1 MQIAVI
7 LLTGWIA
14 LSQATGQP
22 PTQPPTQPPAQPPA
36 TQPPAKPPAAQT
48 PRRQPAPPPITRT
61 TLSVQVTDLEG
72 KGLGDVWVKGTG
84 PVDRESP
91 TDAEGMVT
99 LRNMLPGTYRV
110 RFEHERFVTF
120 EREVAIQANKPMSI
134 NVALNAAPPPPETP
148 APDTAPAAPTLPA
161 AGPPTSVNLI
171 DLIERNFVGNAPSLT
186 SSVGCAPSAT
196 ANLLQLRD
204 PLAQHVHADADEL
217 VYVLGGEGTHKVG
230 GKDIP
235 LQAGVLAMV
244 PRGTAHSFTRRGS
257 RPLIF
262 LSVLSG
268 QPCSAAAAK

>member
-1 MQIAVI
+1 M
-7 LLTGWIA
+7 
-14 LSQATGQP
+14 SQAAGQP
-22 PTQPPTQPPAQPPA
+22 PTPPPAQPPA
-36 TQPPAKPPAAQT
+36 TQAPAKPPAAQT
-48 PRRQPAPPPITRT
+48 PRRQPAQPQITRT

-99 LRNMLPGTYRV
+99 LRNMLPGTYRL
-110 RFEHERFVTF
+110 RFEHDGFVTM
-120 EREVAIQANKPMSI
+120 EREVTIQANRPMSV
-134 NVALNAAPPPPETP
+134 NVALNAAPPPAEPPARET
-148 APDTAPAAPTLPA
+148 TPAAPALPP

-171 DLIERNFVGNAPSLT
+171 DLIEKNFVGNNPSLT

-196 ANLLQLRD
+196 ANLTQLRE
-204 PLAQHVHADADEL
+204 PLPQHVHDDADEL

-230 GKDIP
+230 DKDVA
-235 LQAGVLAMV
+235 LQAGVFAVV

-268 QPCSAAAAK
+268 APCSVAAK

>member
-1 MQIAVI
+1 
-7 LLTGWIA
+7 
-14 LSQATGQP
+14 
-22 PTQPPTQPPAQPPA
+22 
-36 TQPPAKPPAAQT
+36 
-48 PRRQPAPPPITRT
+48 
-61 TLSVQVTDLEG
+61 VQVTDLEG
-72 KGLGDVWVKGTG
+72 KGLEEVWVKGTG

-99 LRNMLPGTYRV
+99 LRNMLPGIYRV

-134 NVALNAAPPPPETP
+134 NVALNAAPPPPE
-148 APDTAPAAPTLPA
+148 APARETTAAAPPLPA

-235 LQAGVLAMV
+235 LQAGVLAVV
-244 PRGTAHSFTRRGS
+244 PRGTPHSFTRRGS

-268 QPCSAAAAK
+268 QPCSAASAK

>member
-1 MQIAVI
+1 MQRALI

-14 LSQATGQP
+14 LSQAAG
-22 PTQPPTQPPAQPPA
+22 QPPAQPPA
-36 TQPPAKPPAAQT
+36 QPPVTQPPAKPPAAQT

-61 TLSVQVTDLEG
+61 TVSVQVTDLEG

-99 LRNMLPGTYRV
+99 LRNMLPGTYRL

-120 EREVAIQANKPMSI
+120 EREVTVQANKPMTV
-134 NVALNAAPPPPETP
+134 NVALNAAPPPPEQP
-148 APDTAPAAPTLPA
+148 ARDPGPAAPALPP

-171 DLIERNFVGNAPSLT
+171 DLIERNFVGNNPSLT

-196 ANLLQLRD
+196 ANLMQLRE
-204 PLAQHVHADADEL
+204 PLAQHAHADADEL
-217 VYVLGGEGTHKVG
+217 VYVLGGEGTHKVD
-230 GKDIP
+230 GKDIS
-235 LQAGVLAMV
+235 LQAGVFAVV

-268 QPCSAAAAK
+268 QPCSSSGR